1 MHITALCLESL
12 QVTCLGRCVHAFG
25 RATSEKVITFF
36 LQDFESHCH
45 GPGCGFVRVLPDDY
59 VKGCGDGSV
68 VKMLAMQ
75 ARKPEFR

>member
-36 LQDFESHCH
+36 LQDVRATCH
-45 GPGCGFVRVLPDDY
+45 GPGCAIF
-59 VKGCGDGSV
+59 
-68 VKMLAMQ
+68 
-75 ARKPEFR
+75 